1 MMNDIING
9 HSTYIM
15 HYVYSEHFSVRTE
28 KRKHAD
34 GQELSSSHT
43 TVLNDESLGKES
55 ENIKEKS
62 LRKKFRKV
70 SEK

>member
-1 MMNDIING
+1 MNLV
-9 HSTYIM
+9 S
-15 HYVYSEHFSVRTE
+15 SSR

-55 ENIKEKS
+55 ENNKREIPKKEVQKSKWKIKCFIYHVDI
-62 LRKKFRKV
+62 KF
-70 SEK
+70 EF